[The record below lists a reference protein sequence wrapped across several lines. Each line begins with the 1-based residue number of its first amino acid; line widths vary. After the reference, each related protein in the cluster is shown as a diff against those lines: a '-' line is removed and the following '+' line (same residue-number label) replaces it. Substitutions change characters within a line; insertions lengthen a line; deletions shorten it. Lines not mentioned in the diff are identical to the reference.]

1 MSRESPAPWG
11 ALPRLTG
18 NLALGLA
25 PFALLAGLHPAI
37 GAKQAAAVWLCFLAA
52 AALAGCLHLGQSRPT
67 IKADPVFRRLLSCI
81 LLGSSLAAIPW
92 NAQNLPL
99 FPVAAGAGFVTRWWL
114 YLLETRDLI
123 RADRQKQALPCLAT
137 RLRRSITWIT
147 GALIPLL
154 VLTGLPAV
162 PLLVLSCVLT
172 LFNQWTVGCE
182 LKLGELQV
190 VK

>member
-1 MSRESPAPWG
+1 MGP
-11 ALPRLTG
+11 
-18 NLALGLA
+18 
-25 PFALLAGLHPAI
+25 
-37 GAKQAAAVWLCFLAA
+37 
-52 AALAGCLHLGQSRPT
+52 
-67 IKADPVFRRLLSCI
+67 DPVFRRLLSCI

-92 NAQNLPL
+92 SAQNLVL
-99 FPVAAGAGFVTRWWL
+99 FPAAAGAGFITRWWL

-154 VLTGLPAV
+154 LLTGLPAA

-182 LKLGELQV
+182 LKIGELQV
-190 VK
+190 AK